1 MKKRIIALLIAAVL
15 CVGLFAGCGQS
26 AAQAPA
32 PAQADSSAP
41 ADTAKTDAPA
51 PVQLTRVQAII
62 KEAEGMTMEELA
74 KKAIEESNGKT
85 LYGVGNSSRGK
96 SALPL
101 FIEYLKTIDPNY
113 DLQYEWQQPKNNKIF
128 DQLTSDSKKSEGT
141 FALTLIQDGNQI
153 ESKMVQ
159 TGVLD
164 TFIPKEWAEANGV
177 DAATYTG
184 YLPLQTLNK
193 VFMYNNTGSFKPTNV
208 WDFVGE
214 GQHGQFMDIDSEIVG
229 KNFLYMLT
237 APKYA
242 GWLKESFDKL
252 PDAQKAYFK
261 PTIDAVSQDAKDL
274 DFEDN
279 TFDIIVSRN
288 LTWVLEEPDKAY
300 REWHRVLR
308 SGGKMLNFDA
318 NWYNDGTQEVQ
329 DYIQLCQEHSLT
341 HEASEYTVTDFS
353 NYASNIDKVFRIS
366 DNTFDLADLKTY
378 GKMTPEKLE
387 KARWQLSI
395 YAYLFE
401 LQNKKAKKAKARELY
416 ILHIRNKQKKDGS
429 FDHISQLIPVKRI
442 PSEICK
448 ELLETDLRG
457 EQFQSPYDLPKEIS
471 SQEQRIRELILT
483 KEAVEEE
490 LSGIKSQILTEMES
504 RNVKTWITD
513 GGIRLT
519 RKLPT
524 TRTSLNLT
532 LLKEKHPEI
541 DYDQYM
547 RESQVSGSL
556 NIAI

>member
-26 AAQAPA
+26 AAPAPA
-32 PAQADSSAP
+32 PAQTDSSAP
-41 ADTAKTDAPA
+41 AETAKTDAPA

-274 DFEDN
+274 GLDANGAYALAWIKLWVGSYNAVTDDGPICNALVQKSSTDQFGLLVYSKLRSVEETDEVSKN
-279 TFDIIVSRN
+279 NINVAAYDEGYEGIGGYGYCHYMFVTENSPLPWTACAFISYITCTVDGFSAWGKDMGGYSSNPNVAKGVEETYHHSKGGEVDGVLTFPAKNDRGYDWWTTDGQ
-288 LTWVLEEPDKAY
+288 LVLEDPSYCASVAFTVGSWIEILDKFA
-300 REWHRVLR
+300 
-308 SGGKMLNFDA
+308 G
-318 NWYNDGTQEVQ
+318 
-329 DYIQLCQEHSLT
+329 
-341 HEASEYTVTDFS
+341 
-353 NYASNIDKVFRIS
+353 
-366 DNTFDLADLKTY
+366 
-378 GKMTPEKLE
+378 
-387 KARWQLSI
+387 
-395 YAYLFE
+395 
-401 LQNKKAKKAKARELY
+401 
-416 ILHIRNKQKKDGS
+416 
-429 FDHISQLIPVKRI
+429 
-442 PSEICK
+442 
-448 ELLETDLRG
+448 
-457 EQFQSPYDLPKEIS
+457 
-471 SQEQRIRELILT
+471 
-483 KEAVEEE
+483 
-490 LSGIKSQILTEMES
+490 
-504 RNVKTWITD
+504 
-513 GGIRLT
+513 
-519 RKLPT
+519 
-524 TRTSLNLT
+524 
-532 LLKEKHPEI
+532 
-541 DYDQYM
+541 
-547 RESQVSGSL
+547 
-556 NIAI
+556 